1 MAWTATKL
9 FQGLTQLSLETHL
22 DTDKGKLT
30 LFKQQTKK
38 HRPKKKKGERC
49 GGESRRLGRRHKL
62 SFRASQIL
70 QYLSCTA
77 FIDWEKKNLKALL
90 KG

>member
-38 HRPKKKKGERC
+38 HKPKKKREKGV
-49 GGESRRLGRRHKL
+49 GGKAGDWGEGINCHLEHHR
-62 SFRASQIL
+62 FCNI
-70 QYLSCTA
+70 YL
-77 FIDWEKKNLKALL
+77 ALHL
-90 KG
+90 